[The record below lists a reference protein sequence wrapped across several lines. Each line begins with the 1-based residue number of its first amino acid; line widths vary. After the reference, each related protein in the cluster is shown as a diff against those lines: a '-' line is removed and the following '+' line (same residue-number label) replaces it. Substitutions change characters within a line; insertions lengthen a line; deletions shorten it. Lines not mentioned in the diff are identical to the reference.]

1 MVMEKIESQLEHKA
15 LENRVRAK
23 RKKFKNMP
31 TIPIT
36 DLDPSEI
43 PHHFNLTQC
52 LPTEFELSPSKTEKV
67 FLPPH
72 LNSILVEYDV
82 ATGGSPTNEAL
93 IRSRIDVIILTTL
106 AKMKRELVAK
116 PHISVASSASP
127 QSVHLQF
134 GRKIEFIWKSDNQR
148 VRLSGIINYSLWY
161 GMPDEHA
168 TNMAM
173 IEAERPDLL
182 KGGMLRCLAYM
193 AMIHETRK
201 RAKIPDTSVCGIATD
216 SFEWV
221 FIRIRPNGEWTKKAY
236 HWVHS
241 AQEIV
246 SMLEKILAHA
256 AGFDPQT
263 GRQRWNHGPE
273 MEFSTLL
280 KQPKSKPKPKPKREN
295 VIPCS

>member
-1 MVMEKIESQLEHKA
+1 MEKIESQLEHKA

-72 LNSILVEYDV
+72 LSTFDYRYEYVFSLTRIDSILVEYDV

-106 AKMKRELVAK
+106 AKIKRELVAK
-116 PHISVASSASP
+116 PRTSVASSASP

-148 VRLSGIINYSLWY
+148 VRLSGIIDYSLWY
-161 GMPDEHA
+161 GMPDDHA

-193 AMIHETRK
+193 GK
-201 RAKIPDTSVCGIATD
+201 
-216 SFEWV
+216 
-221 FIRIRPNGEWTKKAY
+221 
-236 HWVHS
+236 
-241 AQEIV
+241 
-246 SMLEKILAHA
+246 
-256 AGFDPQT
+256 
-263 GRQRWNHGPE
+263 
-273 MEFSTLL
+273 
-280 KQPKSKPKPKPKREN
+280 
-295 VIPCS
+295 